1 MDEREIYKE
10 KARAKLDLLMARIEV
25 LQAQVRDK
33 TADAQFDLNA
43 RIDDLQNKRTDLE
56 DRLRKAQ
63 NASGDAWAEIKKG
76 LDYAMEDV
84 RRALE
89 RAGEALERTPTR

>member
-33 TADAQFDLNA
+33 TADAKLDVNA
-43 RIDDLQNKRTDLE
+43 RIDELQSKRTDLE
-56 DRLRKAQ
+56 DRMQKAQ
-63 NASGDAWAEIKKG
+63 NASGDAWTEFKRGI
-76 LDYAMEDV
+76 DYALEDV
-84 RRALE
+84 GRALE
-89 RAGEALERTPTR
+89 RAGEALERTP